1 MKSAKTSG
9 RRRGSA
15 TFTDFFFFFFSL
27 SIAGVKSKKN
37 SKTYMGSTKEER
49 ERERERERGRQFCCE
64 REREREDMREE
75 GTFVVFFHMVKS
87 FKGPNGIS
95 LGYCIAGFLL
105 LFIYLFFQF
114 CGVAK

>member
-49 ERERERERGRQFCCE
+49 ERERERERKAVLLRE
-64 REREREDMREE
+64 RERERRHER
-75 GTFVVFFHMVKS
+75 GRHFCCVLPHGQVFQRTQWNF
-87 FKGPNGIS
+87 PR
-95 LGYCIAGFLL
+95 LL
-105 LFIYLFFQF
+105 HSRIFIIIYLFIFPILW
-114 CGVAK
+114 CS

>member
-1 MKSAKTSG
+1 LRESSQRKTAKHTWG
-9 RRRGSA
+9 PRR
-15 TFTDFFFFFFSL
+15 
-27 SIAGVKSKKN
+27 K
-37 SKTYMGSTKEER
+37 R